1 MELGNCACAYT
12 RQRKGT
18 DHVMSNDTVSFHY
31 VTPGEMY
38 MFDFLLYRLNRH
50 RPPTPTPTPP
60 STPPP
65 LSTTGATT
73 TAAPASSDSTTNS
86 TSNRTVRAP

>member
-12 RQRKGT
+12 RQRKST

-60 STPPP
+60 P
-65 LSTTGATT
+65 LSTTGAST

>member
-12 RQRKGT
+12 RQRKST
-18 DHVMSNDTVSFHY
+18 DHVMSSDTVSFHY

-50 RPPTPTPTPP
+50 RPPTPTPTP
-60 STPPP
+60 